1 MFQFVLNERKGN
13 GMLIKNTK
21 DMHLQKVK
29 AVVYGISGVGK
40 TSLAK
45 TLPHDRTFVVNAE
58 SGLLSLQDT
67 TIDYVDLAHND
78 KGELLAA
85 PDRVKRLKE
94 VMEYLRTDE
103 AKKKYDNVVVD
114 SLSEIGDVIEEY
126 YTLTITDKAKAF
138 EKWGRIGEAQVAV
151 MRSFRDMPDYNVFFL
166 CLEDLQKDEQ
176 SRRFYGPALPGNLA
190 KDALMP
196 TFDLVFRMAVE
207 ADGTRYLQTQ
217 ALANVKAK
225 DRSGKLAPQEPP
237 HLGNLLTKISY
248 KEEKKKEEKK
258 NENVNG

>member
-1 MFQFVLNERKGN
+1 MFQLVLNERKGN

-21 DMHLQKVK
+21 DTHLQKIK
-29 AVVYGISGVGK
+29 AVVYSISGGGK

-45 TLPHDRTFVVNAE
+45 TLPHDKTFVVNAE
-58 SGLLSLQDT
+58 SGLLSLQGT
-67 TIDYVDLAHND
+67 SIDYVDLSHND
-78 KGELLAA
+78 KGELLA
-85 PDRVKRLKE
+85 PVDRLKRLRE
-94 VMEYLRTDE
+94 VMEFLRTDE

-126 YTLTITDKAKAF
+126 FKSVITDKAKVF
-138 EKWGRIGEAQVAV
+138 EVWGKIGESQVTV
-151 MRSFRDMPDYNVFFL
+151 MRSFRDMPEYNVFFL
-166 CLEDLQKDEQ
+166 CLEDIQKDDQ

-196 TFDLVFRMAVE
+196 TFDLVFRLVVDN
-207 ADGTRYLQTQ
+207 DGTRYLQTQ